1 MKIHGL
7 CSTGCHTA
15 RLALETCVNA
25 RHSRAHTNR
34 CLRRVLRRLRTKSC
48 PLLGIDKNNAKSRLV
63 RADVLAVTVESQCA
77 RMYGGKYLLFVALFL
92 KISKHVSYG
101 RYRRLNCE
109 KSDSVTCRRLQRVYA
124 RRCSLRC
131 HDLRTKAADCPGSHV
146 KCFLQ
151 FARHLQAQKCSIV
164 GTGRRDLPQPPLTSS
179 SGTRNPDDDDD
190 DDEED
195 SGSFGGRAF
204 GGSSSS
210 SFQSSSS
217 VSNVNSTS
225 TNNGTLSA
233 RSASNS
239 SAPGQDNTLFYVLI
253 ALMAALIFLV
263 IVGIALMCIWW
274 QPKSNS
280 NYVEAEEDHKL
291 SSSAF

>member
-1 MKIHGL
+1 MRENVRGKF
-7 CSTGCHTA
+7 
-15 RLALETCVNA
+15 
-25 RHSRAHTNR
+25 
-34 CLRRVLRRLRTKSC
+34 
-48 PLLGIDKNNAKSRLV
+48 LV
-63 RADVLAVTVESQCA
+63 RCSFFKKKKL
-77 RMYGGKYLLFVALFL
+77 
-92 KISKHVSYG
+92 SKHFSYG

-164 GTGRRDLPQPPLTSS
+164 GTGRRDLPQPPSTSS
-179 SGTRNPDDDDD
+179 SGTRNPDDDD

-210 SFQSSSS
+210 SFQSNSS

-225 TNNGTLSA
+225 TNNGTLTA

-280 NYVEAEEDHKL
+280 NYVEVEEDHKS